1 MRVASCIRANSVQL
15 CANTS
20 RRSLYVA
27 DIATT
32 LRENAHV
39 SEGFFHGLERIKTKE
54 FPWENGN
61 CLINCSVID

>member
-1 MRVASCIRANSVQL
+1 M
-15 CANTS
+15 
-20 RRSLYVA
+20 A

-39 SEGFFHGLERIKTKE
+39 SEGFFHVLERIKTKE